1 MKNNPSRAAQA
12 VGLFLGSL
20 HVIWGCMV
28 WLQIAQPILDFI
40 LQLHS
45 LQIPVCVQPF
55 SLINSLMLVTI
66 TTAIGYF
73 YGYLFAVIGNRCL
86 NR

>member
-1 MKNNPSRAAQA
+1 MNPSNTARA

-20 HVIWGCMV
+20 HAIWGCMV
-28 WLQIAQPILDFI
+28 WFEIAQPILDFI

-55 SLINSLMLVTI
+55 NLINSLILVTI
-66 TTAIGYF
+66 TTAVGYF
-73 YGYLFAVIGNRCL
+73 YGFLFALLGNRCL
-86 NR
+86 NL

>member
-1 MKNNPSRAAQA
+1 MHMNPSRTAQA

-20 HVIWGCMV
+20 HMIWALMV
-28 WLQIAQPILDFI
+28 WLEIAQPILDFI

-55 SLINSLMLVTI
+55 SLLNSLMLVTI
-66 TTAIGYF
+66 TTAVGYF
-73 YGYLFAVIGNRCL
+73 YGYLFAALFNRCL